1 MSLFSKVNDY
11 NLKLEKVLD
20 SKYFSSNIKSL
31 LQSMTYKIENSYKDY
46 KEVKHIN
53 KPQENVLEE
62 IVDIINDYC
71 DNIKIVEPESEEAE
85 IIK

>member
-31 LQSMTYKIENSYKDY
+31 LQEQKKWDKMFMR
-46 KEVKHIN
+46 
-53 KPQENVLEE
+53 
-62 IVDIINDYC
+62 
-71 DNIKIVEPESEEAE
+71 
-85 IIK
+85 